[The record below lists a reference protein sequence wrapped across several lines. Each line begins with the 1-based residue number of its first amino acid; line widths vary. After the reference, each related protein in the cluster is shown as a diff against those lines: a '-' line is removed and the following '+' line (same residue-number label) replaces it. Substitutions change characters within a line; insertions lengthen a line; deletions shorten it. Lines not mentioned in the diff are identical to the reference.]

1 MRRLCIFSKKHIEN
15 PPELKSQKSR
25 HNRNVMKTMQQ
36 MFTEGGKVI
45 WVAPSGGRDRSDEAG
60 KFAVAPFDSK
70 SVEMFRL
77 MADKAGKTTHF
88 YPLSMLTHPICPP
101 PRQVGGGGQIGWVSI
116 ESG

>member
-77 MADKAGKTTHF
+77 MADKAGKKDAELWHARQANARRRCSSVALCSARARTTS
-88 YPLSMLTHPICPP
+88 PGC
-101 PRQVGGGGQIGWVSI
+101 
-116 ESG
+116 